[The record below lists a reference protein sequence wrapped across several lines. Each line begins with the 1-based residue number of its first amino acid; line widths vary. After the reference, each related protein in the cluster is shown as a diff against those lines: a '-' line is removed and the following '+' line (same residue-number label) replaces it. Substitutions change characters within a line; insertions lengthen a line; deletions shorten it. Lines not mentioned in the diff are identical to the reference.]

1 MWNVLNIDMGLL
13 KYIVSTFIGFLLCAS
28 NNLIAQTATITEE
41 TRSLDT
47 YGFHTPNP
55 VPILTENTK
64 IFPYYKFEGYE
75 HDSRKKNWKVIKL
88 ENEYIEV
95 YVLPEIG
102 GKVWGAIEKSTGNEF
117 LYRNEVV
124 KFRNIS
130 MRGPWTSGGIEF
142 NFGIIGHHPST
153 ATPVDYKIQ
162 KNEDGSVS
170 CIVGNFDLPSRTYW
184 QVEIR
189 LEGDKAFFETNA
201 SWYNGTPL
209 SQSYYNWMTG
219 AAVATDDLEF
229 FIPGNGYLEHNGT
242 WQKWPIDNQGRNLA
256 MYRNNDFGP
265 AKSYHIVGDYQNYF
279 GGYYHDRKVGFGH
292 WSSYEQMPGQKLWLW
307 ALSRAGGIWED
318 LLTDTDGQ
326 YIEFQA
332 GRLFNQYFPGAE
344 NPVSQV
350 GFDPYVLDSWQELW
364 FPFKQIGGMEAAS
377 EYGVLNLERNG
388 DTAYIGI
395 NALQTFNEPLKI
407 FVNGKEVVSQQLD
420 MKPMEVFETD
430 ISCNQGDS
438 IEVVLGN
445 GKLYYT
451 SENVTLLKRDFVH
464 KPEVQRS
471 HMEKLYHKASEAMK
485 YREYDLAEKKL
496 GELLSLDPTHTGAL
510 LLSGEAEYR
519 KTNYDKAL
527 GYANKVLQLDT
538 YDSKVNY
545 LAGISYRAKN
555 DAVNA
560 LEALGW
566 AARSIAYRSV
576 AFAQMA
582 EIYLGMDNLDQAES
596 YALQALDFNAHNL
609 NARQVLLVVYRKQ
622 KQTEALDLQLQQIEQ
637 VSPINHMAK
646 LEQLLMA
653 EKDITAIQG
662 DIQNE
667 FAKETL
673 LELALGYLSL
683 GQKDVAQELLKIN
696 GGDSKTKLFL
706 AALIRDSDIE
716 KSDALLEEVDKAA
729 PDFVFPYRRE
739 MIPVL
744 EEIVGVHDS
753 WKFKYY
759 LAQNYLAVGLRDKAT
774 QLLEECGNQPDYA
787 PFYMFRAK
795 IWDKPYGDLLS
806 DYTTALNLDN
816 ASWKNWDDFIRFHQ
830 DSGKNEEAAKLGKK
844 AFKKFPDNYN
854 VGLSYARA
862 LVAIQ
867 SYTKA
872 ISVLSGLRIL
882 PFEHASESKKIY
894 SEAHLFLA
902 KQLMDKKQFNKAAQ
916 LLEASKEWPE
926 HLGIGA
932 PYNPDNRIPDYLL
945 GLCYKNLGDIDKAKS
960 YFESVSSYK
969 STAEQISKNTFFE
982 LLALGEIG
990 EKDSQG
996 QLFDKIKSAA
1006 IDNKNAGLIL
1016 ALYNKDIDQV
1026 ESLRKSQGIDSRII
1040 QIMEY
1045 SMP

>member
-1 MWNVLNIDMGLL
+1 MGLF
-13 KYIVSTFIGFLLCAS
+13 KYIVWIFVGFVFAS
-28 NNLIAQTATITEE
+28 NTLIAQTATITEE

-55 VPILTENTK
+55 VPILTENMK
-64 IFPYYKFEGYE
+64 IFPYHKFEGYE
-75 HDSRKKNWKVIKL
+75 HDSRKKDWKVVKL

-153 ATPVDYKIQ
+153 ATPVDYKTQ
-162 KNEDGSVS
+162 KNGDGSVS

-219 AAVATDDLEF
+219 AAVATNDLEF

-242 WQKWPIDNQGRNLA
+242 WQKWPIDDQGRNLA

-265 AKSYHIVGDYQNYF
+265 SKSYHIVGDYQNYF

-307 ALSRAGGIWED
+307 ALSRSGGIWED

-364 FPFKQIGGMEAAS
+364 FPFKEIGGMEAAS

-388 DTAYIGI
+388 NTAYLGI
-395 NALQTFNEPLKI
+395 NALQAFNETLKV
-407 FVNGKEVVSQQLD
+407 FVNGEEVVSKQLG
-420 MKPMEVFETD
+420 MKPMEVFENE
-430 ISCNQGDS
+430 ISCDQGDS
-438 IEVVLGN
+438 IEVVLGH
-445 GKLYYT
+445 GKLHYT
-451 SENVTLLKRDFVH
+451 SESTTLLKRDFVH

-471 HMEKLYHKASEAMK
+471 QVEKLYHEASEAIK
-485 YREYDLAEKKL
+485 YREYNLAEKKL
-496 GELLSLDPTHTGAL
+496 EELMGLNPSHIGAL
-510 LLSGEAEYR
+510 LLSGEAEFR

-527 GYANKVLQLDT
+527 VYANKALQLDT
-538 YDSKVNY
+538 YNAKSNY
-545 LAGISYRAKN
+545 LAGISYRAKK
-555 DAVNA
+555 DDVNA

-582 EIYLGMDNLDQAES
+582 EIYLGMDNLEQAES

-622 KQTEALDLQLQQIEQ
+622 KQTEAFDLQLQQIEKL
-637 VSPINHMAK
+637 SPINHMAK
-646 LEQLLMA
+646 LEQLLME
-653 EKDITAIQG
+653 EKGVSTIRES
-662 DIQNE
+662 IQNE

-673 LELALGYLSL
+673 LELALGYLGL
-683 GQKDVAQELLKIN
+683 GQNDVAQELFQIN
-696 GGDSKTKLFL
+696 MGDSKSKLFL
-706 AALIRDSDIE
+706 ASLIRVADAA
-716 KSDALLEEVDKAA
+716 KSDTLLEELAGGT

-739 MIPVL
+739 TLPVL
-744 EEIVGVHDS
+744 EEIVGLHAS

-774 QLLEECGNQPDYA
+774 KLLEECGNQPDYA
-787 PFYMFRAK
+787 PFYIFRAK
-795 IWDKPYGDLLS
+795 TLDKPYNDLLG
-806 DYTTALNLDN
+806 DYTRALNLNN
-816 ASWKNWDDFIRFHQ
+816 ASWKNWDDFIRFYQ
-830 DSGKNEEAAKLGKK
+830 DNGKSEEAAKLGKK
-844 AFKKFPDNYN
+844 AFKKFPNNYN

-862 LVAIQ
+862 LVAVQ
-867 SYTKA
+867 SYPKA
-872 ISVLSGLRIL
+872 ISVLSGLHIL

-902 KQLMDKKQFNKAAQ
+902 KQLMEKKQFNKAAQ

-932 PYNPDNRIPDYLL
+932 PYNPDNRMPDYLL
-945 GLCYKNLGDIDKAKS
+945 GLCYKNLGGTDKAKS

-969 STAEQISKNTFFE
+969 STAKQVSKNTFFE

-990 EKDSQG
+990 EKDRQE
-996 QLFDKIKSAA
+996 QLHRKIKSEAA
-1006 IDNKNAGLIL
+1006 VNQNAELIL
-1016 ALYNKDIDQV
+1016 ALYTKDVNKV
-1026 ESLRKSQGIDSRII
+1026 ESLQKLQSIDARVI